1 VPGADDWLLSDIQ
14 LTFSLVMGGFI
25 WGGLFS
31 NKLEQWGV
39 RASSLL
45 GAVGLGTGFS
55 LAAAAAATES
65 LPLLYAAGTL
75 WGLGNGFAYTGPATM
90 LMQWF
95 PEKKGFASGA
105 CLVGFGGGGMIAAP
119 LFTSLLSQ
127 NRVAP
132 EYLGSVDTVPLINYH
147 GKLVAADSST
157 EVVVA
162 TAADIKA
169 WDGLVEGVYA
179 VGTGATGVVP
189 TFLVMGAGYS
199 LVMMLA
205 STQYRYPPP
214 KFGLTSTA
222 TSTVKVDPAL
232 VTSYNVDVKVASRTP
247 QFWIMFTGFGLSIT
261 GSYGVLSAGK
271 TMLSD
276 TFGTSMPAL
285 VTATFAAGFVSAI
298 SMSNLGGRVLW
309 SNLSDASVR
318 RLRSPVYGRK
328 LAFSAMWALGPPS
341 YLLAV
346 WSVHQAAKSP
356 DSILPL
362 IVFCGSV
369 FGIVSVFG
377 GTAATRP
384 ALVADMFGSK
394 NVTALTARQLTVV
407 MPAAYVG
414 PKLTAY
420 FREQSIHSA
429 CVDLSS
435 KVDAAHFERAF
446 GAPHEKLPEL
456 LDAKTVTINRLMELV
471 PAGTIDP
478 TPYVYDKTLYVC
490 AGLQSVAFLTNQ
502 LLKPIPPEKWMKE
515 EDIVEGVEVGKEEEE
530 RREEEKEKEKK

>member
-1 VPGADDWLLSDIQ
+1 
-14 LTFSLVMGGFI
+14 
-25 WGGLFS
+25 
-31 NKLEQWGV
+31 
-39 RASSLL
+39 
-45 GAVGLGTGFS
+45 
-55 LAAAAAATES
+55 
-65 LPLLYAAGTL
+65 
-75 WGLGNGFAYTGPATM
+75 
-90 LMQWF
+90 
-95 PEKKGFASGA
+95 
-105 CLVGFGGGGMIAAP
+105 MIAAP
-119 LFTSLLSQ
+119 LFTSLLAH
-127 NRVAP
+127 NRVVP
-132 EYLGSVDTVPLINYH
+132 EYLGPVDAVPLLNHH
-147 GKLVAADSST
+147 GKLIAVDSST

-189 TFLVMGAGYS
+189 TFLVM
-199 LVMMLA
+199 MLA

-222 TSTVKVDPAL
+222 TSSVKVDPAL

-276 TFGTSMPAL
+276 TFGTFMPGL

-341 YLLAV
+341 YMLAV
-346 WSVHQAAKSP
+346 WAVHQAAQSP
-356 DSILPL
+356 DSIVPL
-362 IVFCGSV
+362 VVYCGSV

-420 FREQSIHSA
+420 FREQSIHDA
-429 CVDLSS
+429 CVDLSG
-435 KVDAAHFERAF
+435 KVDPARFQHAF
-446 GAPHEKLPEL
+446 GASHDKLPEL

-471 PAGTIDP
+471 PSGTIDP
-478 TPYVYDKTLYVC
+478 TPYVYDKTMYVC
-490 AGLQSVAFLTNQ
+490 AGLQTVAFLTNQ
-502 LLKPIPPEKWMKE
+502 LLKPVPPEKWMKE
-515 EDIVEGVEVGKEEEE
+515 DEDIVEGEQVAT
-530 RREEEKEKEKK
+530 RDEKK